1 MSHLRQRPVAAMNG
15 GLNGIGGVGTPRC
28 NWRRSADVSQWELAT
43 LDTSQWRRSV
53 DASQWV
59 NGVDDAPNQ
68 RCDAC
73 ELAGQSEA
81 EPPWRR
87 RATRGRQL
95 NSVTR
100 RVATAIA
107 SRDCPR
113 QDVRRM
119 FSFQQPEQPETRLL
133 LNDCDENS
141 NGVDSNNGS
150 DGTVDSMHNSAS
162 SSRCCSSCV
171 FEDSNNNGHT
181 NGNGINASAPKSAD
195 WTVGGQC
202 NDVKSPDNNDDG
214 MGAYPT

>member
-1 MSHLRQRPVAAMNG
+1 
-15 GLNGIGGVGTPRC
+15 
-28 NWRRSADVSQWELAT
+28 QWELAT

-59 NGVDDAPNQ
+59 NVDDAPNQ

-81 EPPWRR
+81 EPPWLR

-195 WTVGGQC
+195 WTLGGQC